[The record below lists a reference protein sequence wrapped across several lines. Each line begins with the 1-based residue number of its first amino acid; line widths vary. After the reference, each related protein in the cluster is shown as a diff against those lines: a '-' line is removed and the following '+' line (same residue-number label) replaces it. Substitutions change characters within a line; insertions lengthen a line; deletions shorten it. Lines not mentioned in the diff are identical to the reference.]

1 MQEESHIPVQI
12 EKFWANNS
20 NKENLQKLAKEF
32 FINKSIENQINAVLS
47 GCLSDN
53 EDGCLKAVEVRDE
66 FVFDRA
72 DLDIDIEEADLR
84 IIPHVSKLV
93 SRNFTN
99 IVVIS
104 NDTCFDS
111 STALFATIYRK
122 RVRRNL
128 GKVWSRWT

>member
-32 FINKSIENQINAVLS
+32 FINKSIENQINTVLS

-53 EDGCLKAVEVRDE
+53 EDHCFKAVEVRDE
-66 FVFDRA
+66 FVLDTA

-84 IIPHVSKLV
+84 IIPHVSKSV
-93 SRNFTN
+93 SLNFTN

-104 NDTCFDS
+104 NDTMF
-111 STALFATIYRK
+111 LFFYCTICH
-122 RVRRNL
+122 NL
-128 GKVWSRWT
+128 